1 MNDEQAA
8 IAAEARDLQRQI
20 NRLVGEIENGLTEQ
34 ARLKEERLFSIDQLE
49 VLDQAAQ
56 GMSAQAVKDFTQLND
71 RVSRGALD
79 ARDLLQLLRDVSEKY
94 FSYKNLSTATKNLTQ
109 YNDEYATRFKF
120 YRELRRISLGCVMA
134 VDANLVSQETVRTK
148 VEKSYLANTDYWL
161 AYAIAAVMLWWSNER
176 EAAGRAVKRALSF
189 SARKSSLFFLFV
201 NLKFDRKDSALKW
214 YEYYLGDIHAND
226 VGEEFQYLL
235 EAQLSGSFGN
245 DRELGRTVREHI
257 DDMFNEIT
265 VYSINFHEEVSEAA
279 CRFMRTKAHTSDFE
293 FFNLPEYCEQWEQM
307 KAVLSD
313 AEKNVIVAREY
324 QKLAQEP
331 EQSEGVNER
340 LEDTIYNLIE
350 SMDPQEEQLYRKI
363 RYNEIVVAA
372 KGDIHKAEVAFAE
385 RYPEKGPVGF
395 ADLLKRWAFTED
407 DAIILPQTRRFAT
420 ERLDPDIRA
429 GLNKFI
435 EGYRSSVQDRYT
447 LKVDGWSKACNEDE
461 SGVAKDD
468 FNEFYKKHSI
478 WQYLKDKFVI
488 IWMVMIVVGLAGLVL
503 SAVLWRAPAPIVVS
517 VLLVL
522 IGAFCLWRQ
531 IDNLQQVIERRRRKD
546 LEIIERTLDE
556 MRKWR
561 TAFREADKGSEAL
574 IQSLDLF
581 KAQ

>member
-1 MNDEQAA
+1 MDAEQEAA
-8 IAAEARDLQRQI
+8 IAEARDLQQRIDGLVRKIEFEQVRQAQ
-20 NRLVGEIENGLTEQ
+20 LE
-34 ARLKEERLFSIDQLE
+34 EERAFCNEQLV
-49 VLDQAAQ
+49 VLDKAAQ
-56 GMSAQAVKDFTQLND
+56 RMSVQAVKDFKQLND
-71 RVSRGALD
+71 HVSRGALD

-109 YNDEYATRFKF
+109 YNDEYANKFKF

-134 VDANLVSQETVRTK
+134 VDTNLVSQEAVRTK

-161 AYAIAAVMLWWSNER
+161 AYAIAAVMLWWSDER
-176 EAAGRAVKRALSF
+176 AAAGRAVKRALSF

-201 NLKFDRKDSALKW
+201 NLKFGRRDSALKW
-214 YEYYLGDIHAND
+214 YEYYLGDAHAND

-245 DRELGRTVREHI
+245 DRELEESVRAHI

-265 VYSINFHEEVSEAA
+265 VYSINFHEDVSEAA
-279 CRFMRTKAHTSDFE
+279 CRFMQTKSHVSDFE

-307 KAVLSD
+307 KTVLSD
-313 AEKNVIVAREY
+313 AEKNVMVAREY
-324 QKLAQEP
+324 QRLAQEP
-331 EQSEGVNER
+331 ERSEGVNER

-363 RYNEIVVAA
+363 RYNELVIAA
-372 KGDIHKAEVAFAE
+372 KGDVHKAEVAFAE
-385 RYPEKGPVGF
+385 RYPENGPVGF
-395 ADLLKRWAFTED
+395 ADLLKKWAFTED

-420 ERLDPDIRA
+420 ERLGSDIRA
-429 GLNKFI
+429 GMNKFI

-461 SGVAKDD
+461 LGIAKND

-478 WQYLKDKFVI
+478 WQYLKDKFII

-503 SAVLWRAPAPIVVS
+503 SAVLWRTPAPIVVS
-517 VLLVL
+517 ILLVL

-531 IDNLQQVIERRRRKD
+531 IDNLKQVIERRRRKD

-556 MRKWR
+556 MREWR
-561 TAFREADKGSEAL
+561 TAFQEADKGSDAL
-574 IQSLDLF
+574 MQALDLF
-581 KAQ
+581 KA